1 MMGSKTDKFMSG
13 KGTEQIFRALWL
25 LQAFSKSA
33 VVFFSFFF
41 QYLSSFIFRFSLGR
55 NLSLIFVNPYPIPL
69 FILLVCLYQNFI
81 LEEDYYSINNKAKKG
96 RRYATNRAGDHHGH
110 HHRE

>member
-41 QYLSSFIFRFSLGR
+41 KYLSSFIFRFSLGR
-55 NLSLIFVNPYPIPL
+55 NLSLIFVNPYPIPATASFYTTSL
-69 FILLVCLYQNFI
+69 SLSEFYIRRGLLQY
-81 LEEDYYSINNKAKKG
+81 
-96 RRYATNRAGDHHGH
+96 
-110 HHRE
+110 